1 MSHFQLSEEA
11 MQHMEAHIPELAGS
25 AFKLARLHALTTDRK
40 VTEARDG
47 QLVEITAEGGVRVI
61 RSIAKPT
68 PVRVGEKRVRAH
80 KA

>member
-11 MQHMEAHIPELAGS
+11 MQHMETHIPELVGS